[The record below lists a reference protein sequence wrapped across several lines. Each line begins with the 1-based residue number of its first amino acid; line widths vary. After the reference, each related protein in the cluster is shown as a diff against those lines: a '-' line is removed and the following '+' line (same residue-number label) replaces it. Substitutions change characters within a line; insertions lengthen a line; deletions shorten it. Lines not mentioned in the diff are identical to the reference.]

1 MQIKGVFFDMDGT
14 LIDTNEL
21 IFQSYDYALHKVLHT
36 SYPREHLVDTFG
48 KPLKQIMEELGGA
61 HAEELRHAFLEY
73 SLAHEEQLRL
83 FPAVRETLQWL
94 KEQNIAMA
102 IVSSRL
108 RKGVLRDLSL
118 FGLDTYFDVL
128 ITPESTDKH
137 KPHPDPAHKAAEALH
152 LSPEQTLFVGDSPY
166 DLRCGRDAGCK
177 TAIVSYSLFSPQ
189 VIEPCTPDYTLDTLA
204 DLRTILAR

>member
-1 MQIKGVFFDMDGT
+1 MQIKGIFFDMDGT

-21 IFQSYDYALHKVLHT
+21 IFQSYDYALHKVLHA

-73 SLAHEEQLRL
+73 SLAHEDQLRL
-83 FPAVRETLQWL
+83 FPQVRETLQWL
-94 KEQNIAMA
+94 KEQHIAMA

-108 RKGVLRDLSL
+108 RKGVLRDLAL
-118 FGLDTYFDVL
+118 FGLDGYFDVF

-137 KPHPDPAHKAAEALH
+137 KPHPDPAHKAAEALQ
-152 LSPEQTLFVGDSPY
+152 LATGETLFVGDSPY

-177 TAIVSYSLFSPQ
+177 TAVVSYSLFPAADIDVCS
-189 VIEPCTPDYTLDTLA
+189 PDYTLQTLA
-204 DLRTILAR
+204 DLQSILS